1 MSNFERPCSNREQFA
16 DLGIMESCP
25 TARAHASYLASASPL
40 SWAVSL
46 EQSFGEGASAPLSG
60 DKQSYRCT
68 DQNQKS
74 RKGRHNAYLFKDGDD
89 PPPDANAYTASKNND
104 RARLR
109 LLSDCRHRESK
120 FGTGR
125 IGPQEKSSR
134 AKEQARGNPIY

>member
-40 SWAVSL
+40 SWGRFFRTEL
-46 EQSFGEGASAPLSG
+46 WRGRFGAP
-60 DKQSYRCT
+60 KRRQQSYRCT